1 MCTLLSLASGLAAF
15 CVTLPILT
23 LASAWLAD
31 VTGQF
36 RPLFISKPG
45 SLIFRILR
53 WCTAL
58 LLAVVTALLV
68 GATVE

>member
-15 CVTLPILT
+15 TITLPILT
-23 LASAWLAD
+23 LFSAWVAD

-45 SLIFRILR
+45 SLIFRVLR

-58 LLAVVTALLV
+58 MLAVVTALLV
-68 GATVE
+68 GTALE